1 MIVLYDGPM
10 TSYLGRISMRRILLP
25 VDGSR
30 SSASALEYM
39 LERKKRGERARVDVL
54 FVQPAPL
61 VMNKEVANILLE
73 EQLKV
78 FSDRRIAAS
87 MKKLS
92 VKPIFITGDPALSII
107 KYAVSENV
115 DEIVMGTRGRGRI
128 AQVLLGSVAAK
139 VIQLATIP
147 VTLVK

>member
-1 MIVLYDGPM
+1 
-10 TSYLGRISMRRILLP
+10 MRKILLP

-30 SSASALEYM
+30 SSANALEYL
-39 LERKKRGERARVDVL
+39 LERKKRGERAKVDVL

-78 FSDRRIAAS
+78 FSDRRIAAG
-87 MKKLS
+87 MKKLG
-92 VKPIFITGDPALSII
+92 VKPIFVTGDPALSII
-107 KYAVSENV
+107 KHAVSESV

-139 VIQLATIP
+139 VIQLATVP

>member
-1 MIVLYDGPM
+1 
-10 TSYLGRISMRRILLP
+10 MRRILLP

>member
-1 MIVLYDGPM
+1 MIVLKVSPM
-10 TSYLGRISMRRILLP
+10 TSYWGRLRMRRILLP

-30 SSASALEYM
+30 SSASALEYL
-39 LERKKRGERARVDVL
+39 LERKKRGERARIDVL

-78 FSDRRIAAS
+78 FSDRRIAAG
-87 MKKLS
+87 MKKLH
-92 VKPIFITGDPALSII
+92 VKPIFIIGDPALSII
-107 KYAVSENV
+107 KYAVSEHV

-139 VIQLATIP
+139 VIQLAAVP